1 MCSAGAKLQSCIR
14 GEKRR
19 WASKELR
26 VGRYLLGDM
35 FDKFFTKF
43 RLQRLIKGDLS
54 WTDAVNPQGDY

>member
-1 MCSAGAKLQSCIR
+1 MQSCIR

-43 RLQRLIKGDLS
+43 RLQKLIKGDLS